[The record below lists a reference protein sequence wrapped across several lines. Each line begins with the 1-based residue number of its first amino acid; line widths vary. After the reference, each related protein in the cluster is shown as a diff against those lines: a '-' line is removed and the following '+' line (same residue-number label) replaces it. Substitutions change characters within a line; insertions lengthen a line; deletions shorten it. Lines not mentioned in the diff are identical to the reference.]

1 MKNIYEPSNTFYK
14 KDFFIIII
22 MFNHIKIHLL
32 LNFF

>member
-22 MFNHIKIHLL
+22 MFNHLKIH
-32 LNFF
+32 